1 MSKFWIAYIVPGL
14 LLFAAVFATPATG
27 AIKAHA
33 VSLGKWT
40 AIKWC
45 VGENESKC
53 LDLNVRTLYVDS
65 RPKEFT
71 VGTVHDVTERV
82 SLCAGRFV

>member
-27 AIKAHA
+27 ATKAHA
-33 VSLGKWT
+33 VSFGKWT

-45 VGENESKC
+45 VGRTK
-53 LDLNVRTLYVDS
+53 VRAMT
-65 RPKEFT
+65 
-71 VGTVHDVTERV
+71 
-82 SLCAGRFV
+82 